1 MKGKFR
7 ALTLGALVLIGTLGC
22 GITDTILNNA
32 VGGSKGSSV
41 ANLWSDVPPLE
52 GGQKLT
58 LDLPVTMQLAIQGLM
73 KASAST
79 NEVQLDKFDW
89 IAYSTPQTPDQVTA
103 YYSIDRMTAAGWNLK
118 DQPGCNA
125 GSDTSGLAGGFCI
138 FGKGKGTTNDK
149 GAILFIIIAQDD
161 KTKPTQV
168 YYVRLEGLVNK
179 TPTK

>member
-1 MKGKFR
+1 MKRKLQVF
-7 ALTLGALVLIGTLGC
+7 TLGALMLVGALGC
-22 GITDTILNNA
+22 GITDTILSNT
-32 VGGSKGSSV
+32 VGGSKGNSV
-41 ANLWSDVPPLE
+41 ANLWSDVPSLP
-52 GGQKLT
+52 GAQKLA

-79 NEVQLDKFDW
+79 NEVELDKFDW

-103 YYSIDRMTAAGWNLK
+103 YYSNDRMAAAGWNLK

-138 FGKGKGTTNDK
+138 FGKGKATPTDK
-149 GAILFIIIAQDD
+149 AAVLFIILAQED
-161 KTKPTQV
+161 KTKQTQV
-168 YYVRLEGLVNK
+168 YYVRLEGLVTK